1 MVRAGRGNN
10 GGMMARGTG
19 ALGLAA
25 LAATARSAAATGCAP
40 LDLVNYNMTDYIRYS
55 GTSNMM

>member
-1 MVRAGRGNN
+1 MVRAGKGN
-10 GGMMARGTG
+10 GIMARGTG

-25 LAATARSAAATGCAP
+25 LAVTARSAAATGCPP

-55 GTSNMM
+55 TTSDMM